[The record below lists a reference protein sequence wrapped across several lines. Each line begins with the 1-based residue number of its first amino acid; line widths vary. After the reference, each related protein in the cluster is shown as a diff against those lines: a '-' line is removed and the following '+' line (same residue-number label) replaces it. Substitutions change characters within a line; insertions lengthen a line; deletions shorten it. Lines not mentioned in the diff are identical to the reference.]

1 MTKPAGV
8 GWCMVVERKRNRPA
22 DSKQRQIQFVRQGE
36 STANTKAA
44 SRTSL
49 LDRGNEW
56 SGVILLDMALS
67 RWSVLEVRIHRVV
80 DWSPLLS
87 HQLMDAVVQGRKIWW
102 RLETI
107 GRQWEPT
114 GEHKWRNIH
123 VCRIRGTK

>member
-1 MTKPAGV
+1 
-8 GWCMVVERKRNRPA
+8 MVVERKRNRPA

-67 RWSVLEVRIHRVV
+67 R
-80 DWSPLLS
+80 
-87 HQLMDAVVQGRKIWW
+87 
-102 RLETI
+102 
-107 GRQWEPT
+107 
-114 GEHKWRNIH
+114 
-123 VCRIRGTK
+123 